1 MKLEAIW
8 NDVLKY
14 NNKYHAEKQKPK
26 FSFKKKSNKV
36 LKKALSKQNLESN
49 NPYEI
54 MDYYKPILPQVERGN
69 KKIVMQRASDDHQQ
83 MRQKKKNKFCFTSR
97 GERIFQQIECHMI
110 LH

>member
-1 MKLEAIW
+1 MKLEAIC
-8 NDVLKY
+8 NDALKY
-14 NNKYHAEKQKPK
+14 NNKYHAKKQKQK
-26 FSFKKKSNKV
+26 YSFKKKSNTV

-83 MRQKKKNKFCFTSR
+83 MRQKRKTNFVLLVVEKI
-97 GERIFQQIECHMI
+97 IFQ
-110 LH
+110 